1 MIRLLVER
9 YNADLLDSDSY
20 TKSLFETAVLTGNV
34 ATVRLLLSLTDPSLV
49 DPHAGCVAAA
59 SGNVK
64 MVSAFIEAGCVA
76 LVNYRCENV
85 RSPEHTGLT
94 AFFIACKDD
103 KNIEIVRLFLNV
115 GWAAPDT
122 GPLNPETGAPM
133 GLSPLTFAA
142 IHNASA
148 VAKLLIENGA
158 PVDATPD
165 HWRIYTHFKMDSIL
179 NGSVI
184 MHGDSCRKD
193 FMVAGTPFATAALH
207 GSIET
212 MAVLID
218 AGADPNRVIFSLPCI
233 DGSQSD
239 DGLQVKKLAKLGLQ
253 LFGVLEEKCTDEQ
266 LNAALTPMDENQLM
280 EVFDAALTSI
290 QSAAPGS
297 PTRREYESLAWS
309 FNAVS
314 AAAAGWR
321 IESLFAISQIDSVKS
336 LATQN
341 PDRFLSVS
349 PICLV
354 AHTKVGRHTWPFLK
368 EVFEGKHWR
377 AKSRE
382 HWLMACA
389 ESSAASAATERHKY
403 SGGGII
409 NELILLGY
417 SVNHRCVLI
426 KNTKMHSL
434 LIAASQ
440 TNCHA
445 VQFLAN
451 TKVPG
456 SLSKKWSKWGAD
468 GVEAIDLEVAILPGI
483 TALSLNRLKW
493 ENYIHTLKRALGE
506 EFRQDAK
513 VIQDGVADFKLVNML
528 LRDAGAIA
536 WLEMPSL
543 KVNLGQTFDLIES
556 MGALQSHAGAN
567 KIIDVNGVKIRSANG
582 QDYGDGV
589 TRQWINQVGR
599 ALLMS
604 SDLFVQSDAGA
615 ELATTSL
622 KAAGNDGAEIASDGN
637 GERDGNTNS
646 NGNENA
652 DPDSNGD
659 GVGTISI
666 STTVDNVVVDGSED
680 TTAPLRKASLKAVAK
695 ARFQSAVESV
705 MANSAGTVAAAAR
718 NNVAVIPA
726 TIDEESEAKGGA
738 DEDDGAGASVDGAG
752 TGAGDG
758 TTGDQGCLERT
769 MAISPLSVMGNKVDS
784 DRMIAVGRFLAL
796 ALLRNEPVGVSLAP
810 STLKLLLG
818 QNGLVEWRDLAQ
830 VLPELQF
837 GALAACLEPG
847 LSTDAQTALFGSF
860 RTNSLGLIPGDD
872 EVASFQIPSREARRY
887 EALQVSRSESE
898 GSADDALTQST
909 PLSKEEGEEKDEGVG
924 DQRAAP
930 AAEPSAAAA
939 APPAA
944 SLQPMRMESEL
955 DVHGA
960 EHEIT
965 SQNVQEFA
973 DAWAYKE
980 LILNTEDQIK
990 AVLEGFADVNKGTE
1004 FLSKLRSEH
1013 GKNAW
1018 KELQR
1023 LIRGSTQIDVAG
1035 WKDAVN
1041 IVTSGNVDDAVGQKT
1056 INLFWAQVQ
1065 TLSQASKQKLLYY
1078 WSSMLP
1084 PAGGM
1089 QSIKEGERFQLVL
1102 RSKEQALHL
1111 SKAMMPESHTC
1122 FRQMIIPVVDTA
1134 EEMETI
1140 IALAVSHWAEF
1151 GYDFFE

>member
-9 YNADLLDSDSY
+9 YNADLLDFSY
-20 TKSLFETAVLTGNV
+20 TKSLVETAVLTGNV

-76 LVNYRCENV
+76 LANYRCEWL

-115 GWAAPDT
+115 GWATPDT
-122 GPLNPETGAPM
+122 GPLTETGAPM
-133 GLSPLTFAA
+133 GLTPLTFAA

-165 HWRIYTHFKMDSIL
+165 RWRIYTHFKMDSIL

-218 AGADPNRVIFSLPCI
+218 AGADPNRVIFSLPCT

-239 DGLQVKKLAKLGLQ
+239 DGLVQAKKLAKLGLQ

-266 LNAALTPMDENQLM
+266 LNAALTPMDENQMM

-336 LATQN
+336 LAAQN

-354 AHTKVGRHTWPFLK
+354 AHTKVARHTWQFLK
-368 EVFEGKHWR
+368 DVFEGKYWR

-426 KNTKMHSL
+426 ESTKMHSL

-440 TNCHA
+440 TNWEA

-451 TKVPG
+451 TKG
-456 SLSKKWSKWGAD
+456 SKKWSKWGAD
-468 GVEAIDLEVAILPGI
+468 GVEAIDLEVAILTGI

-493 ENYIHTLKRALGE
+493 GNYIHMLKRALGE

-567 KIIDVNGVKIRSANG
+567 KIIDVTGSRSVAQTG
-582 QDYGDGV
+582 
-589 TRQWINQVGR
+589 
-599 ALLMS
+599 
-604 SDLFVQSDAGA
+604 
-615 ELATTSL
+615 
-622 KAAGNDGAEIASDGN
+622 K
-637 GERDGNTNS
+637 
-646 NGNENA
+646 
-652 DPDSNGD
+652 
-659 GVGTISI
+659 
-666 STTVDNVVVDGSED
+666 
-680 TTAPLRKASLKAVAK
+680 TTA
-695 ARFQSAVESV
+695 
-705 MANSAGTVAAAAR
+705 
-718 NNVAVIPA
+718 
-726 TIDEESEAKGGA
+726 
-738 DEDDGAGASVDGAG
+738 
-752 TGAGDG
+752 
-758 TTGDQGCLERT
+758 T
-769 MAISPLSVMGNKVDS
+769 M
-784 DRMIAVGRFLAL
+784 
-796 ALLRNEPVGVSLAP
+796 
-810 STLKLLLG
+810 
-818 QNGLVEWRDLAQ
+818 
-830 VLPELQF
+830 
-837 GALAACLEPG
+837 
-847 LSTDAQTALFGSF
+847 
-860 RTNSLGLIPGDD
+860 
-872 EVASFQIPSREARRY
+872 
-887 EALQVSRSESE
+887 
-898 GSADDALTQST
+898 
-909 PLSKEEGEEKDEGVG
+909 
-924 DQRAAP
+924 
-930 AAEPSAAAA
+930 
-939 APPAA
+939 
-944 SLQPMRMESEL
+944 
-955 DVHGA
+955 
-960 EHEIT
+960 
-965 SQNVQEFA
+965 
-973 DAWAYKE
+973 
-980 LILNTEDQIK
+980 
-990 AVLEGFADVNKGTE
+990 
-1004 FLSKLRSEH
+1004 
-1013 GKNAW
+1013 
-1018 KELQR
+1018 
-1023 LIRGSTQIDVAG
+1023 
-1035 WKDAVN
+1035 
-1041 IVTSGNVDDAVGQKT
+1041 
-1056 INLFWAQVQ
+1056 
-1065 TLSQASKQKLLYY
+1065 
-1078 WSSMLP
+1078 
-1084 PAGGM
+1084 
-1089 QSIKEGERFQLVL
+1089 
-1102 RSKEQALHL
+1102 
-1111 SKAMMPESHTC
+1111 
-1122 FRQMIIPVVDTA
+1122 
-1134 EEMETI
+1134 
-1140 IALAVSHWAEF
+1140 
-1151 GYDFFE
+1151 